1 MNGHAVQP
9 RMRRRR
15 KAKAVEYSAVRLVR
29 MRRSVHKHE
38 RAFRQMMAS
47 IPALVRLWART
58 LDNLRTGADA
68 WVSAIKQMQALNWR
82 DDFGKAL
89 EQYGKGLE

>member
-1 MNGHAVQP
+1 
-9 RMRRRR
+9 
-15 KAKAVEYSAVRLVR
+15 
-29 MRRSVHKHE
+29 
-38 RAFRQMMAS
+38 MMAS